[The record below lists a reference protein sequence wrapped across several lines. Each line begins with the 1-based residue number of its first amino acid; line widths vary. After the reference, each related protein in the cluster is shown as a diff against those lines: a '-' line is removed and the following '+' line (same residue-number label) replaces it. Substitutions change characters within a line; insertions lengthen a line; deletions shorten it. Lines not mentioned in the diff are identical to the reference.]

1 VFVLIDVQE
10 KIIKEQL
17 GFDSLGLSEPL
28 LRAVKEAGYLIPSP
42 IQEKSIP
49 SVLEGRDVMG
59 AAQTGTGKTAA
70 FGLPILENL
79 LKKSDQNNNS
89 IQVLILSPTRELA
102 AQISE
107 SINLYA
113 KHTELSCAVV
123 FGGVNINPQIKRLKK
138 PLDILVATPGR
149 LLDLHRQRALNL
161 KDISVLVLDEAD
173 RMLDMGFIH
182 DIRRILRL
190 IPNERQSLLF
200 SATFSDE
207 IKKLAQTVVKN
218 PVLVSVAA
226 SNSTAEKV
234 EQRVFPVEKNLKSD
248 LLVSLI
254 RQCEWDQVL
263 VFCRTKHGAD
273 KLSRVL
279 QQRKIN
285 SAAIHGNKSQGAR
298 TKALQDFKDK
308 KITVLVATDIASR
321 GIDID
326 KLPQVVNYDLP
337 FVPEDYVHRI
347 GRTGRAGEAGHAIS
361 LVSQDESKELFGI
374 ERLIKKTIQRE
385 WLDGYDRAYDIVSRS
400 SGPRDNKFFQ
410 KKSFRPSN
418 GYSDQARPAQAPR
431 RFFSRPSSGRGS

>member
-1 VFVLIDVQE
+1 VLIDVQE

-89 IQVLILSPTRELA
+89 IQVIILSPTRELA

>member
-1 VFVLIDVQE
+1 VLIDVQE

>member
-1 VFVLIDVQE
+1 MFVLIDVQE

>member
-102 AQISE
+102 PQISE

>member
-1 VFVLIDVQE
+1 MLIDVQE